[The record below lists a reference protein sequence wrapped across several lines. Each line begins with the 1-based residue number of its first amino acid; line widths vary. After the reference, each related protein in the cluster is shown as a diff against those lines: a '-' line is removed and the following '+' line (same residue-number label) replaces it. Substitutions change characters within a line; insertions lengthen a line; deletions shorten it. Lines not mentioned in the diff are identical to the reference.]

1 MRGANPFGRVSAS
14 SAPPVEVQ
22 DESPTPEPASHP
34 MWDRMH
40 RAQLAAERQRAL
52 TQEAAREAKAAQAAT
67 QGVQGR
73 FVTQACPS
81 FSEQGRKDRIRGRK
95 IWAFL
100 CLGVAIPLC
109 LAGITAH
116 PIGGLFTSA
125 AVAAVAITLIRFP
138 EMFSGIGKSAR
149 TSGGKAV

>member
-1 MRGANPFGRVSAS
+1 MRGTNPFGQVSAS
-14 SAPPVEVQ
+14 SAPSIQVQ
-22 DESPTPEPASHP
+22 DENPTPAPASHP

-52 TQEAAREAKAAQAAT
+52 TQEAAREAKATQAAQ
-67 QGVQGR
+67 QGIQGR
-73 FVTQACPS
+73 FVTMACPS
-81 FSEQGRKDRIRGRK
+81 PSEQGRKDRIRGRK

-100 CLGVAIPLC
+100 CLGIAIPLC
-109 LAGITAH
+109 LAGIAAH
-116 PIGGLFTSA
+116 PIGGLFTGA
-125 AVAAVAITLIRFP
+125 VVAAVALILIRLP